1 MSGKQKKERSGVRSP
16 LVVKLIVIISVIV
29 VFAMG
34 ITTGLSSWFF
44 ARDSR
49 IRAEENNLTT
59 SLVVAAQMESEIR
72 GVFSGALSL
81 LDTLRESTGIPGAA
95 RIHTSNYFDR
105 NAEIA
110 CLILPGELE
119 IFNYKFFRANE
130 LEPEIIRPFL
140 NQAQGFMER
149 ARAGETLVVNASPYF
164 SLPAAVLLAPYRD
177 LGSPGLL
184 MIFFSTE
191 SLQGI
196 VQANPLLEIFAVD
209 NSGELIA
216 HPDFDLVR
224 LGANVGGLP
233 TVRELLGS
241 SLDNGQMRYSSETG
255 EEFLGAFRRIELG
268 QLGVV
273 TNIPLLEVHRAAL
286 NITRQNLYLTGIVLL
301 FSILAVWFFSRSV
314 TRPVLT
320 LVQAAHRIEM
330 GEFELDIRAT
340 TGDELGLLTKSF
352 VNMGRGLA
360 ERERV
365 KETFGKF
372 VNKDIAER
380 ALRGDLELGGER
392 KTATVFFSDI
402 RSFTAISET
411 MDPEDVVDFLND
423 YFTRMVD
430 CIERTGGVVDKFI
443 GDAIMAVWG
452 SPVSKGSPEADALAA
467 IEAMLLMRQSL
478 REYNAERSGNRP
490 HISIGCGV
498 NTGPCLAGQIGSK
511 QRMEF
516 TVIGD
521 TVNLASRIEQ
531 LNKPLGT
538 DILISQGTYELVKNK
553 IIAHRIPRVSVK
565 GKKEEMSVYAVINII
580 DSEGPKNIA
589 ELRAYLGIP
598 EPKMDADTSSAE
610 KKYEIH
616 KG

>member
-241 SLDNGQMRYSSETG
+241 SLDNGQMRYSSET
-255 EEFLGAFRRIELG
+255 
-268 QLGVV
+268 
-273 TNIPLLEVHRAAL
+273 
-286 NITRQNLYLTGIVLL
+286 
-301 FSILAVWFFSRSV
+301 
-314 TRPVLT
+314 
-320 LVQAAHRIEM
+320 
-330 GEFELDIRAT
+330 
-340 TGDELGLLTKSF
+340 
-352 VNMGRGLA
+352 
-360 ERERV
+360 
-365 KETFGKF
+365 
-372 VNKDIAER
+372 
-380 ALRGDLELGGER
+380 
-392 KTATVFFSDI
+392 
-402 RSFTAISET
+402 
-411 MDPEDVVDFLND
+411 
-423 YFTRMVD
+423 
-430 CIERTGGVVDKFI
+430 
-443 GDAIMAVWG
+443 
-452 SPVSKGSPEADALAA
+452 
-467 IEAMLLMRQSL
+467 
-478 REYNAERSGNRP
+478 
-490 HISIGCGV
+490 
-498 NTGPCLAGQIGSK
+498 
-511 QRMEF
+511 
-516 TVIGD
+516 
-521 TVNLASRIEQ
+521 
-531 LNKPLGT
+531 
-538 DILISQGTYELVKNK
+538 
-553 IIAHRIPRVSVK
+553 
-565 GKKEEMSVYAVINII
+565 
-580 DSEGPKNIA
+580 
-589 ELRAYLGIP
+589 
-598 EPKMDADTSSAE
+598 
-610 KKYEIH
+610 
-616 KG
+616 